1 MRVRSLSFGSVAER
15 YDRARPSYPDELVDR
30 LLSDGATEVLDIG
43 CGTGKASRMFA
54 ARGCD
59 VLGVEA
65 DERMA
70 DHARSHGIDV
80 EISSFEAWDPRGRR
94 FDLVV
99 CAQAWH
105 WVDPARGVPKLSEA
119 LRPHGRFAAFWN
131 TKEPDEL
138 NDEIGMLYERLAPE
152 IWAERELEHRDY
164 AGELEASEALTA
176 VESWSFDYTRTYT
189 RDEWLDLIGTY
200 SDHIMLRDDRREELL
215 GAVGAVIDENGGA
228 RDVRYSTKVVTAL
241 RV

>member
-1 MRVRSLSFGSVAER
+1 MRARSLSFGSEAER
-15 YDRARPSYPDELVDR
+15 YDRARPSYPDALVDR
-30 LLSDGATEVLDIG
+30 LLADGAQRVLDIG
-43 CGTGKASRMFA
+43 CGTGKAARLFA
-54 ARGCD
+54 ACGCD

-70 DHARSHGIDV
+70 EHARRHGIDTEV
-80 EISSFEAWDPRGRR
+80 ARFENWDPRGRT
-94 FDLVV
+94 FELAV

-105 WVDPARGVPKLSEA
+105 WIDPGRSVPKVAEA
-119 LRPHGRFAAFWN
+119 LRTRGRFAAFWN

-138 NDEIGMLYERLAPE
+138 SDEIDALYERLAPE
-152 IWAERELEHRDY
+152 IWAQRDAEPRDY
-164 AGELEASEALTA
+164 AGELEVAETMTS

-200 SDHIMLRDDRREELL
+200 SDHIMLPVKRRETLL
-215 GAVGAVIDENGGA
+215 GAVGAAIDGNGGA
-228 RDVRYSTKVVTAL
+228 RNVRYATKVVTAL